1 MSDATDIQRRALD
14 LWSMA
19 AGFDAGAWSWQPFRE
34 GIEQVPL
41 HQPAPSGLRAALL
54 RYAPGAS
61 VPAHEHVGYEYIL
74 VLEGTQE
81 DDRGRYPAGTLLV
94 NPPGS
99 GHAVRSAEGCVVL
112 AIWERPVQFV

>member
-1 MSDATDIQRRALD
+1 MSDGGDFQRRALP
-14 LWSMA
+14 LLSLA

-41 HQPAPSGLRAALL
+41 HEATPSGLRAALL
-54 RYAPGAS
+54 RYAAGAR

-74 VLEGTQE
+74 VLEGAQE
-81 DDRGRYPAGTLLV
+81 DERGCYPAGTLLV

-99 GHAVRSAEGCVVL
+99 RHAVRSAGGCVVL
-112 AIWERPVQFV
+112 AIWERAVRFV

>member
-19 AGFDAGAWSWQPFRE
+19 ARFDAGAWCWQPFRE

-41 HQPAPSGLRAALL
+41 HEPAPSGLRAALL

>member
-1 MSDATDIQRRALD
+1 MIDEADFQRRALA
-14 LWSMA
+14 LFSLT
-19 AGFDAGAWSWQPFRE
+19 AGVDAGTWSWQPFRE

-41 HQPAPSGLRAALL
+41 HEPAPSGLRAALL

-74 VLEGTQE
+74 VLQGTQE
-81 DDRGRYPAGTLLV
+81 DERGRHPAGTLLV

-99 GHAVRSAEGCVVL
+99 RHAVHSAEGCVVL
-112 AIWERPVQFV
+112 AIWERPVQFL

>member
-1 MSDATDIQRRALD
+1 
-14 LWSMA
+14 MA
-19 AGFDAGAWSWQPFRE
+19 AGFDTGAWSWQPFRE

-41 HQPAPSGLRAALL
+41 HEAAPSGLRAALL

-74 VLEGTQE
+74 VLEGAQE

-99 GHAVRSAEGCVVL
+99 AHAVRSAEGCVVL
-112 AIWERPVQFV
+112 AIWERPVQFL